1 MNETAYLAVSERAEH
16 GRRDLRLLVLILIL
30 IFLLLLVILLG
41 SWPTVDQLNRSAA
54 VLIRNLLAEGDVRNP
69 EVGSRDEGG
78 SLAGLDLET
87 PAFHRI

>member
-16 GRRDLRLLVLILIL
+16 GRRDLRLLVLILI
-30 IFLLLLVILLG
+30 FLLLVLILLG